1 MDPRNFIKKISWWQG
16 VLVLALGALLLYGYL
31 FFQRSNFSAQDVLV
45 SIEGPETLKA
55 QEEIQF
61 EIRVQN
67 NSKATLRDVTLIIS
81 LPEFMSHKEGEGLER
96 VIELRPIAPKG
107 EATHTIFVFA
117 KETERE
123 GSIKV
128 RAEYSPENLAGTFE
142 SAATRNLAVSS
153 LPLTVIFDMPGKAV
167 SGQRIL
173 GSLHFVLENEIETL
187 PLLAKVLVPDGFSL
201 LDSEPLLGE
210 GEHWVFDTLEV
221 GKSYEAAFEGV
232 ITGEEGEVKTFDL
245 VFGSEND
252 RGELGVQYKIS
263 REVRLSSAPLLFEM
277 SLNGKGDY
285 AGEPGE
291 KLAFVLQYGN
301 KSGVDIEDITITAEL
316 PGDIFDLKSLDP
328 GIGYFN
334 PNSRTV
340 IWNKSFT
347 SQLSRLKKE
356 EGGIFNFSVSIKE
369 SFSSSYN
376 RGKGVSGVIK
386 ATIEAGKVPLSLKG
400 LSLRAQREAKVKLKT
415 SLELF
420 TKAYYYEGPFPNMG
434 PIPPRVGEK
443 TTYTILW
450 QVTNTF
456 NEVNDVRVEVPLSRD
471 VVFEQ
476 NIYPKGSN
484 VTYNSAAHTVIWDI
498 GALAAGVGSVYAV
511 ETAAFQ
517 ISLMPKEEMRGKV
530 VELIDQAKI
539 SGTDEYVGEFVED
552 VSEPLDTSLPHD
564 AGIRQGDGVVR

>member
-1 MDPRNFIKKISWWQG
+1 M
-16 VLVLALGALLLYGYL
+16 
-31 FFQRSNFSAQDVLV
+31 
-45 SIEGPETLKA
+45 
-55 QEEIQF
+55 
-61 EIRVQN
+61 
-67 NSKATLRDVTLIIS
+67 
-81 LPEFMSHKEGEGLER
+81 
-96 VIELRPIAPKG
+96 
-107 EATHTIFVFA
+107 
-117 KETERE
+117 
-123 GSIKV
+123 
-128 RAEYSPENLAGTFE
+128 
-142 SAATRNLAVSS
+142 
-153 LPLTVIFDMPGKAV
+153 
-167 SGQRIL
+167 
-173 GSLHFVLENEIETL
+173 
-187 PLLAKVLVPDGFSL
+187 
-201 LDSEPLLGE
+201 
-210 GEHWVFDTLEV
+210 
-221 GKSYEAAFEGV
+221 
-232 ITGEEGEVKTFDL
+232 
-245 VFGSEND
+245 
-252 RGELGVQYKIS
+252 
-263 REVRLSSAPLLFEM
+263 
-277 SLNGKGDY
+277 
-285 AGEPGE
+285 
-291 KLAFVLQYGN
+291 
-301 KSGVDIEDITITAEL
+301 
-316 PGDIFDLKSLDP
+316 
-328 GIGYFN
+328 
-334 PNSRTV
+334 
-340 IWNKSFT
+340 
-347 SQLSRLKKE
+347 
-356 EGGIFNFSVSIKE
+356 
-369 SFSSSYN
+369 
-376 RGKGVSGVIK
+376 
-386 ATIEAGKVPLSLKG
+386 PLSLKG